1 MFLFIFVCGI
11 TKNLTLTLKVLIYV
25 ETIIKEVNVSM
36 GKYVSNNFCSINLV
50 VKGITIFTWCFS
62 LFYFVDINIIV
73 TSLRFV
79 TVIAFFYISFITN
92 IINPIDP

>member
-36 GKYVSNNFCSINLV
+36 GKSVSNNFCSINLV
-50 VKGITIFTWCFS
+50 VKGITIFT
-62 LFYFVDINIIV
+62 
-73 TSLRFV
+73 
-79 TVIAFFYISFITN
+79 
-92 IINPIDP
+92 